1 MRPAPAP
8 SPRLSQRRRHGV
20 QQALYTLALL
30 LLMVASPSA
39 PAQMDGAVL
48 SQGDVRQWLEL
59 RIETAKLQRRM
70 AQQADAYDDLP
81 LAFAEKRRALL
92 DASGYGAARF
102 DAHADRI
109 WGAVNAINQT
119 ENRARERADADA
131 EIQRYCAPDAS
142 VSMDM
147 PADSVEEQR
156 ALIAEMRAMGVPE
169 EQLAKMQAAL
179 AQMPSAEET
188 ARKLCRGARSQRDV
202 LHQAH
207 EAQVTMTQRDWPAV
221 RPWLDALQHFEA
233 WYAGNRSDPPIL
245 R

>member
-1 MRPAPAP
+1 MRPAPA
-8 SPRLSQRRRHGV
+8 SFLRFLQRRRPSLRLPLY
-20 QQALYTLALL
+20 ALTVL

-39 PAQMDGAVL
+39 PAQTDGAAL

-59 RIETAKLQRRM
+59 RIETARLQRRM
-70 AQQADAYDDLP
+70 ARQADAYDDLP

-109 WGAVNAINQT
+109 WGAVSAINET

-142 VSMDM
+142 ASMDM
-147 PADSVEEQR
+147 PADSAEEQR

-169 EQLAKMQAAL
+169 EQLAKMQTAL

-188 ARKLCRGARSQRDV
+188 ASALCRGAREQRDV
-202 LHQAH
+202 LRQAH

-221 RPWLDALQHFEA
+221 RPWLDALQHFED
-233 WYAGNRSDPPIL
+233 WYASNRSDPPVL